1 MYENIT
7 PELRSLLEPRLD
19 LIYFAKKNFCFK
31 SLTFKEID
39 NLNFENIYKQITIFF
54 LLDENFEDLKNSD
67 NLRKL
72 LTCSLVFT
80 NLNLFKIYGVPERF
94 FTFNAIIDE
103 RDFFISNNSERNIA
117 NHNYNIENIYSGL
130 ELNNIQKVNLP
141 YIEITKQNK
150 QKIFLDV
157 LKFLCCGCSVFVS
170 SSNILDLF
178 CENTKAFL
186 NCDLSESLKL
196 DVQFD
201 IHKNYS
207 YIGQINNI
215 EVQLYGI
222 YGNRHDLLSEQ

>member
-19 LIYFAKKNFCFK
+19 LLYFAKKNFCFK

-39 NLNFENIYKQITIFF
+39 NLNFENIYNQITIFF
-54 LLDENFEDLKNSD
+54 LLDENFEDLKNTD

-72 LTCSLVFT
+72 LSSSLVFT
-80 NLNLFKIYGVPERF
+80 NLNLFKIYGIPERF
-94 FTFNAIIDE
+94 FTFNAVIDE
-103 RDFFISNNSERNIA
+103 RDFFISNNSERNVQ

-130 ELNNIQKVNLP
+130 ELNNIQKINIP
-141 YIEITKQNK
+141 YIEITKENK

-157 LKFLCCGCSVFVS
+157 LKFLCCGCNVS
-170 SSNILDLF
+170 ITSSYIFNLFPENI
-178 CENTKAFL
+178 KAFL

-196 DVQFD
+196 DVQFN

-207 YIGQINNI
+207 YIGQISDI

-222 YGNRHDLLSEQ
+222 YGHKYDLFYE